1 MDQTTVELNG
11 VRIYTR
17 RVGDGPPVVV
27 LHGGPGAHHD
37 YLLPQYDRLAL
48 GRTLLYYDQRG
59 GGRSPVP
66 RDTPVGWREHVAD
79 LEALRDRWG
88 LERVTLLGYSWG
100 GLLAVLYALEHPA
113 RIGRLALVSSAPITA
128 AWRDE
133 FDRRLA
139 ARMTQPWIAR
149 ARAELTATGLSRS
162 EPEKYRRL
170 AFALSVAGYFHDPS
184 HAREMTPFRVTA
196 RTQQEVWPSPDENQ
210 AAPRRGPRD
219 PHRAAPARPQDRRP
233 AGAGVPRCHLRA
245 APRERAPAAGGDH
258 PVGPIDRR
266 TRQPGHPRPVREV
279 PLDAGSGERR
289 PGGAGAGDPQHRVL
303 PQQDQVH
310 HRDGPGTARAPRGRG
325 TRHHGGPGPAPGRR
339 PQDRERGTRHL
350 VPEERRDRGGHT
362 RAAPVH
368 PARPHARDGSR
379 ENRAGPDGA
388 GAARPVDLV
397 LAHADP
403 ARAAGVHRAAA
414 QMRDL
419 CHKPV
424 VPELASMNRH
434 TTLRR
439 YVVRLSITYNVA
451 SYNV

>member
-100 GLLAVLYALEHPA
+100 GLLAV
-113 RIGRLALVSSAPITA
+113 VSSAPITA

-162 EPEKYRRL
+162 DPEK
-170 AFALSVAGYFHDPS
+170 
-184 HAREMTPFRVTA
+184 
-196 RTQQEVWPSPDENQ
+196 
-210 AAPRRGPRD
+210 
-219 PHRAAPARPQDRRP
+219 
-233 AGAGVPRCHLRA
+233 
-245 APRERAPAAGGDH
+245 
-258 PVGPIDRR
+258 
-266 TRQPGHPRPVREV
+266 
-279 PLDAGSGERR
+279 
-289 PGGAGAGDPQHRVL
+289 
-303 PQQDQVH
+303 
-310 HRDGPGTARAPRGRG
+310 
-325 TRHHGGPGPAPGRR
+325 
-339 PQDRERGTRHL
+339 
-350 VPEERRDRGGHT
+350 
-362 RAAPVH
+362 
-368 PARPHARDGSR
+368 
-379 ENRAGPDGA
+379 
-388 GAARPVDLV
+388 
-397 LAHADP
+397 
-403 ARAAGVHRAAA
+403 
-414 QMRDL
+414 
-419 CHKPV
+419 
-424 VPELASMNRH
+424 
-434 TTLRR
+434 
-439 YVVRLSITYNVA
+439 
-451 SYNV
+451 